1 MLYQIHNGA
10 VRFAADTILE
20 HINFEIRDTEKI
32 AIVGRN
38 GCGKTTLLK
47 LIAGEV
53 DLSKRDSDEDIY
65 IARAGNP
72 VIGYLKQMA
81 FEDDSVTLEAE
92 IRKAFQPILDLQA
105 RMETLLTELDRPD
118 LPAEATEE
126 LARKYASAEER
137 FAWMGGYGYER
148 EYDMVLKQFGFPA
161 EVRDKRLSEFSGGQ
175 RTKIAFAKLL
185 LSKPD
190 ILLLDEPTNHLDIA
204 AVEWL
209 EGYLKSY
216 NRAVV
221 IVSHDRM
228 FLDKIA
234 DVVYEIEYG
243 TATRYPGNYSAFVER
258 KRLNWEKQLKDYTQQ
273 KKEIERL
280 TALIE
285 KFKHHPTKVSMAWS
299 KLKQLEHMEK
309 IEAPARY
316 DLRTFHANCTPK
328 RETGK
333 EVLTVSHLQIGY
345 TPEHILSEV
354 SFTMNRGQKLA
365 VIGANGTG
373 KSTLLKTLTGQL
385 PALGGTSQFGFQVD
399 VGYFDQQIAQYSS
412 EKPVLDD
419 MWDEFPDMTQTEVRT
434 LLGSFLFTADDV
446 FKKVSMLS
454 GGEKGR
460 LALAKILKRR
470 PNLLILDEPTNHM
483 DIVGK
488 ETLEA
493 MLKDFNG
500 SVLFVSHD
508 RYFVSQIADSLLIFE
523 EDSTDPGA
531 SDSRNNTFFQVQYYP
546 YSYEQYQQDKTGQPD
561 EAQLLKGIPDAKN
574 KGSQTGTSTG
584 SSDRT
589 SESTA
594 ASVPASDRTVSGSG
608 YNPGK
613 ELSRLTR
620 RLAKVEELISQCE
633 AELQSAR
640 DELLNPDYAS
650 DYGKL
655 SEIQASITAKEQELE
670 ERMYEWSELSDQIEE
685 QTEKSAR

>member
-1 MLYQIHNGA
+1 
-10 VRFAADTILE
+10 
-20 HINFEIRDTEKI
+20 
-32 AIVGRN
+32 
-38 GCGKTTLLK
+38 
-47 LIAGEV
+47 
-53 DLSKRDSDEDIY
+53 
-65 IARAGNP
+65 
-72 VIGYLKQMA
+72 
-81 FEDDSVTLEAE
+81 
-92 IRKAFQPILDLQA
+92 
-105 RMETLLTELDRPD
+105 
-118 LPAEATEE
+118 
-126 LARKYASAEER
+126 
-137 FAWMGGYGYER
+137 
-148 EYDMVLKQFGFPA
+148 
-161 EVRDKRLSEFSGGQ
+161 
-175 RTKIAFAKLL
+175 
-185 LSKPD
+185 
-190 ILLLDEPTNHLDIA
+190 
-204 AVEWL
+204 
-209 EGYLKSY
+209 
-216 NRAVV
+216 
-221 IVSHDRM
+221 
-228 FLDKIA
+228 
-234 DVVYEIEYG
+234 
-243 TATRYPGNYSAFVER
+243 
-258 KRLNWEKQLKDYTQQ
+258 
-273 KKEIERL
+273 
-280 TALIE
+280 
-285 KFKHHPTKVSMAWS
+285 
-299 KLKQLEHMEK
+299 
-309 IEAPARY
+309 
-316 DLRTFHANCTPK
+316 
-328 RETGK
+328 
-333 EVLTVSHLQIGY
+333 
-345 TPEHILSEV
+345 
-354 SFTMNRGQKLA
+354 
-365 VIGANGTG
+365 
-373 KSTLLKTLTGQL
+373 
-385 PALGGTSQFGFQVD
+385 
-399 VGYFDQQIAQYSS
+399 
-412 EKPVLDD
+412 
-419 MWDEFPDMTQTEVRT
+419 
-434 LLGSFLFTADDV
+434 
-446 FKKVSMLS
+446 MLS

-488 ETLEA
+488 ETLVA

-574 KGSQTGTSTG
+574 KGSQTGTPTG